1 MPPRARGGDA
11 ASAAPSTPVR
21 AAGGSREIVH
31 LNSSTPGKKRAVG
44 TGASASPTSYGVKV
58 KELTSKFIGTRKFG
72 SNMVVTLV
80 YRVDDLNDDIVID
93 DLPTC
98 AQAMVKWSGQ
108 GVGKIAYNYKEKK
121 KSEGIEYPTLLH
133 SAFKGMVFV
142 MVQCLTRNECLLSV
156 GALHKFYGDH
166 RYLPR
171 QQVVEEGKCFIEPNS
186 FVSCADFANEDGDF
200 LFKDLKTTTWETLGN
215 FYSSNK
221 NDLGATFEEIAI
233 SIETWN
239 AFCEADNALQLQE
252 DKSMSNEAL
261 DEM

>member
-1 MPPRARGGDA
+1 
-11 ASAAPSTPVR
+11 
-21 AAGGSREIVH
+21 
-31 LNSSTPGKKRAVG
+31 
-44 TGASASPTSYGVKV
+44 
-58 KELTSKFIGTRKFG
+58 
-72 SNMVVTLV
+72 MVVTLV

-133 SAFKGMVFV
+133 SAFKGIVFV